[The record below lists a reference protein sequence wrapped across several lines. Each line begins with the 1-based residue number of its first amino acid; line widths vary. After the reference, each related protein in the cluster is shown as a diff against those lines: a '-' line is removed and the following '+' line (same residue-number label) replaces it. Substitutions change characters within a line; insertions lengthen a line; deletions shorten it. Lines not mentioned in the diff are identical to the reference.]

1 MKIEEFQSM
10 NTNLSILIRKN
21 HNAVIIINVYMNNL
35 LIASKTM
42 HKINCIKT
50 VLNEVF

>member
-1 MKIEEFQSM
+1 MKNKEFQSM
-10 NTNLSILIRKN
+10 NADLSILIRKN
-21 HNAVIIINVYMNNL
+21 YNTIIIINIYMNDL

-42 HKINCIKT
+42 YKINCIKT